1 MMEETTKHK
10 AVLVKE
16 VLTLLEPKSGRQY
29 LDGTFGGGGHSQL
42 ILEASKPKGEVVA
55 LDRDPAV
62 KVFAHK
68 LSRQY
73 PKRFRFEV
81 LSYDQMPSLNQFFD
95 GIILDL
101 GFSSDQLADT
111 NRGFSFQSN
120 APLDLRYNQDHGQT
134 ATQFLASA
142 SRGELERV
150 FREYSQDRQAR
161 SLAEK
166 IVTRR
171 RHQSI
176 ATTEDFIAVVGTRS
190 PKVLAPLFQALRIRV
205 NDELVILKEGL
216 IVASQCLKPGGVL
229 VVITFHSL
237 EDGIVKHF
245 FRENSF
251 SILTKKPIQPS
262 GQEIAANS
270 RSRSA
275 KLRAGRWL
283 G

>member
-1 MMEETTKHK
+1 MEETTKHK
-10 AVLVKE
+10 PVLADE
-16 VLTLLEPKSGRQY
+16 VLSLIEVKSGRRY

-42 ILEASKPKGEVVA
+42 VLEASKPKGEVIA

-62 KVFAHK
+62 KKFADRLH
-68 LSRQY
+68 RQY

-81 LSYDQMPSLNQFFD
+81 MSYAEMTSLDLLFD
-95 GIILDL
+95 GILLDL
-101 GFSSDQLADT
+101 GFSSDQLDDST
-111 NRGFSFQSN
+111 RGFSFQTDS
-120 APLDLRYNQDHGQT
+120 PLDLRYNPERGQT
-134 ATQFLASA
+134 AAQFLASA
-142 SRGELERV
+142 ARGELERV
-150 FREYSQDRQAR
+150 FQDYAQDRHSR

-166 IVTRR
+166 ITTRR
-171 RHQSI
+171 RHQPI

-205 NDELVILKEGL
+205 NDELTTLNGGL
-216 IVASQCLKPGGVL
+216 AASCRCLKPGGVL
-229 VVITFHSL
+229 AVITFHSL

-245 FRENSF
+245 LRNNSF
-251 SILTKKPIQPS
+251 SVLTKKPIQPS
-262 GQEIAANS
+262 EQEIATNS